1 MDDAAVVARLVGG
14 DLRFLVEDDH
24 ARLRV
29 PLGEGE
35 RGGKADDAAAD
46 DGDIR
51 GLAHGAENT
60 TPLAR
65 TIFTNRRSARR
76 VGTRRRGRGSAPA
89 ASPTPPEHS
98 PAPAATRPD
107 RTRRSHER
115 NLGYRSRTRA
125 SAADQPARTRAPG
138 LKRICPSSTAWSS
151 SPSSVRST

>member
-60 TPLAR
+60 TPLDSRAPHLRSGRVASGAGERSGEVGPPKPVRRPQGGVSGEWVTQRAR
-65 TIFTNRRSARR
+65 PPAPDDGPRPASRSAY
-76 VGTRRRGRGSAPA
+76 S
-89 ASPTPPEHS
+89 
-98 PAPAATRPD
+98 
-107 RTRRSHER
+107 
-115 NLGYRSRTRA
+115 
-125 SAADQPARTRAPG
+125 
-138 LKRICPSSTAWSS
+138 
-151 SPSSVRST
+151 

>member
-35 RGGKADDAAAD
+35 RGGKTDDAAAD

-60 TPLAR
+60 TPLDSRAPHLR
-65 TIFTNRRSARR
+65 SGRVAAGGGGGPRGWGPRSA
-76 VGTRRRGRGSAPA
+76 GGAPRGA
-89 ASPTPPEHS
+89 A
-98 PAPAATRPD
+98 AATA
-107 RTRRSHER
+107 
-115 NLGYRSRTRA
+115 G
-125 SAADQPARTRAPG
+125 G
-138 LKRICPSSTAWSS
+138 
-151 SPSSVRST
+151 

>member
-1 MDDAAVVARLVGG
+1 MDDATVVARLVGG

-76 VGTRRRGRGSAPA
+76 VGTRRRGRGSAPT
-89 ASPTPPEHS
+89 ASPTRLNRSPAGCAQASGGPTPPEHS

-107 RTRRSHER
+107 RTCGTHGS
-115 NLGYRSRTRA
+115 
-125 SAADQPARTRAPG
+125 D
-138 LKRICPSSTAWSS
+138 
-151 SPSSVRST
+151 